1 MSQMGVFVIPEAP
14 SPDAAVETPQAA
26 RRGGPVR
33 IAILDNSKSNADHLL
48 EMLMERLQ
56 REVPVAS
63 VLKLR
68 KPTAGL
74 PMPKEVMD
82 QLIREADCVVTA
94 MAD

>member
-1 MSQMGVFVIPEAP
+1 MSQMGIFVIPEAP
-14 SPDAAVETPQAA
+14 QPSVVAAAKQAG
-26 RRGGPVR
+26 RRSGPIR

-48 EMLMERLQ
+48 DMLMQRLQ
-56 REVPVAS
+56 REVTVAS
-63 VLKLR
+63 VLRLR

-74 PMPKEVMD
+74 PMPKDVMD